1 MKERDMFYQNV
12 NQGYSNPGMFIP
24 PNGYNLNTSY
34 QAYGQNVIPNNYQN
48 TNTYTN
54 DTNYEE
60 RINKLERQI
69 KNLDGRITK
78 LESATNEVDDNFYMI

>member
-34 QAYGQNVIPNNYQN
+34 QAYGQNIMPNNYQN
-48 TNTYTN
+48 TTAYTN
-54 DTNYEE
+54 DNNYED
-60 RINKLERQI
+60 RISKLERQV

-78 LESATNEVDDNFYMI
+78 LESTTNEIDDNFYMI